1 MKAAPDHGGHGPSMQ
16 RIVQA
21 LAVLLALLASAMI
34 AFFAIASIRRLTYP
48 FPLDSIEGSMA
59 LGVTRVINGLP
70 LYLQPNFHFIPYMYS
85 PAYFSVAGWAAKL
98 LGPGLVPLR
107 LVSMLSTIGCFALIA
122 LQVFAET
129 GNRLA
134 ALVGA
139 GLYASAYP
147 ASLYFFDLGR
157 VDSLY
162 VFLVLLALVATR
174 WLNPVFAALAWTLAF
189 LTKQSII
196 PVAVVALCL
205 DWKRPRRVLAGLGT
219 FALASFGSTAWL
231 DHVTHGWFRYYAFTV
246 PGANRNL
253 RLHYVVNILVQLAP
267 FSVALMVVAAA
278 LLLTGVKWGNR
289 AARFYLGSGAALVLL
304 VWFLA
309 SHAGSVANVAMPVY
323 ALLAVAFGIAL
334 ARLSHWLHGLPASR
348 SQAGLAL
355 LLLAACAQ
363 FVFQARP
370 NMFLI
375 PSPAMRASQQQFEDW
390 LHSVPGDVLVV
401 AHPYE
406 AVMAGKP
413 AHPDEFA
420 IRDALQ
426 PGRPAVNAP
435 LLNEIH
441 QAIEQEALDAIVI
454 DSTPREEIERA
465 PWLPADLLE
474 RYPIVGVVPGS
485 DPPRDPGSLLNRD
498 LRFVLLPC
506 RASGMAA
513 AQSLAIVS
521 SPGVAACGGMHRR

>member
-1 MKAAPDHGGHGPSMQ
+1 
-16 RIVQA
+16 
-21 LAVLLALLASAMI
+21 
-34 AFFAIASIRRLTYP
+34 
-48 FPLDSIEGSMA
+48 MA
-59 LGVTRVINGLP
+59 LGVARVVNGLP
-70 LYLQPNFHFIPYMYS
+70 LYPRPDFHFIPYMYS
-85 PAYFSVAGWAAKL
+85 PAYFWVSGWAAKL

-107 LVSMLSTIGCFALIA
+107 LVSILSTIGSFALIA

-174 WLNPVFAALAWTLAF
+174 WLNPVSAALAWTLAF
-189 LTKQSII
+189 LAKQSVI
-196 PVAVVALCL
+196 PVAVAALCL
-205 DWKRPRRVLAGLGT
+205 DWRRPRRVLAGLGT

-231 DHVTHGWFRYYAFTV
+231 DHVTNGWFRYYVFTV
-246 PGANRNL
+246 PGANSNL
-253 RLHYVVNILVQLAP
+253 RLHYAANILVRLAP
-267 FSVALMVVAAA
+267 FSVALTVVAAA
-278 LLLTGVKWGNR
+278 LLLTGVHWSDR
-289 AARFYLGSGAALVLL
+289 TARFYLGTGATLVLL
-304 VWFLA
+304 VWFLGF
-309 SHAGSVANVAMPVY
+309 HAGSVANVAMPLY

-334 ARLSHWLHGLPASR
+334 ARLTHWLHGLPVTW
-348 SQAGLAL
+348 SQAGLTL

-363 FVFQARP
+363 FACQARP
-370 NMFLI
+370 SMYLI

-390 LHSVPGDVLVV
+390 LQSVHGDVLVV

-406 AVMAGKP
+406 SVMAGKP

-420 IRDALQ
+420 IRDALG
-426 PGRPAVNAP
+426 PGMPAVNVP
-435 LLNEIH
+435 LLNEIR
-441 QAIEQEALDAIVI
+441 QAVEQQTLEAIVI
-454 DSTPREEIERA
+454 DSTPREEIDRA

-474 RYPIVGVVPGS
+474 RYPIVGIVPGS
-485 DPPRDPGSLLNRD
+485 DSPRDPGSLLNPD

-506 RASGMAA
+506 SASGVAA
-513 AQSLAIVS
+513 AQSIAIIS
-521 SPGVAACGGMHRR
+521 SPGVATCGAMHPR